1 MKAYEFIAW
10 LVSQQ
15 GGALAVARAMRRPG
29 FQPSLH
35 KLCAGQVASPKR
47 SSAERIAAHF
57 GIPVDA
63 VYNDALATQL
73 HAKMTGSESRQAAEP
88 LLTYPPTPA
97 PPTWPHARFPESYW
111 QQLDQ
116 AERIILEEAMLDC
129 FDKLM
134 ARREQLQG
142 VQATRKQ
149 LKPAA

>member
-10 LVSQQ
+10 LVAR
-15 GGALAVARAMRRPG
+15 GGGTLAVARAMRRPG

-63 VYNDALATQL
+63 VYDDVLATRL
-73 HAKMTGSESRQAAEP
+73 HAQMTTSEARQAEEP
-88 LLTYPPTPA
+88 VSSRSPTPGA
-97 PPTWPHARFPESYW
+97 SSWPHARFPESYW

-134 ARREQLQG
+134 ARREQLQRAR
-142 VQATRKQ
+142 ATCKQ